1 MLTGNKNLDYKILN
15 ELDDKDLVNVCQ
27 TNHHANELCN
37 NETFWLNRI
46 RIKFPYLSLGI
57 LNKYK
62 GNKSW
67 SQYYIKDLREI
78 NSSNAKIKLILG
90 SDSGRLDK
98 IIIAV
103 NKGADIRM
111 YRDAVL
117 ITASIKGHLEVVKY
131 LTGLGADVRT
141 SNNAPIREA
150 SKRGYL
156 DLVKYLVE
164 NGADFRVNNN
174 EPVRLASEKGYLNIV
189 NYLISQGAIDPRR
202 N

>member
-1 MLTGNKNLDYKILN
+1 MLTGNRNLDFKILN

-46 RIKFPYLSLGI
+46 RIKFPYLSLDI

-67 SQYYIKDLREI
+67 SQYYIKDLRRI
-78 NSSNAKIKLILG
+78 NPSNAQNKLFLG
-90 SDSGRLDK
+90 ADSGRLDK

-103 NKGADIRM
+103 NNGADIRM
-111 YRDAVL
+111 YRGAAVK
-117 ITASIKGHLEVVKY
+117 TASENGHLEVVKY
-131 LTGLGADVRT
+131 LKGLGVDIRVLNDYAFRYASYNGHLDV
-141 SNNAPIREA
+141 
-150 SKRGYL
+150 
-156 DLVKYLVE
+156 VKYLVE
-164 NGADFRVNNN
+164 NGANVRAANDFAVKT
-174 EPVRLASEKGYLNIV
+174 ASQKGYLDV
-189 NYLISQGAIDPRR
+189 VKYLVSQGAPDPRR